1 MERRAPSPT
10 VDEVLRFKR
19 GEDSEVP
26 EVVVVEAHDK
36 VGGAIELMQRY
47 GISQLPVV
55 RSAPAD
61 ALTDVVGSLQE
72 RRLLDRVFRNPDSL
86 NEDIAVAMQ
95 PPLAAVDSEASIDDV
110 FAELTGTGGAVL
122 VGHGGRP
129 VAILTR
135 SDLLEFL
142 AAQRTRVET

>member
-1 MERRAPSPT
+1 
-10 VDEVLRFKR
+10 
-19 GEDSEVP
+19 
-26 EVVVVEAHDK
+26 VVVEAHGK
-36 VGGAIELMQRY
+36 VGGAIDLMQRY

-55 RSAPAD
+55 RGEPAD

-72 RRLLDRVFRNPDSL
+72 RSLLDRVFRNPDAL

-95 PPLAAVDSEASIDDV
+95 PPLAAVDSAASIDEV
-110 FAELTGTGGAVL
+110 FAELTGAAGGAVL
-122 VGHGGRP
+122 VGHAGRP

-142 AAQRTRVET
+142 AAQRTRVEA